1 MEYQSNR
8 IATKDLTTLSKIII
22 LTAGIILGCII
33 IRIFFILMTIKSDSM
48 QPTLKAGNKIVISK
62 MSDCKKGDI
71 IALESP
77 TERGNML
84 ILRIIA
90 SEYDTVEIRNK
101 EVFINDIR
109 LDIIADSTRDK
120 NIIYPM
126 KFCYR
131 DNMPP
136 LQLDRNEY
144 FVLGDNFDKAYDSRT
159 FGKIQKDTII
169 GKIIYKR

>member
-1 MEYQSNR
+1 MNK
-8 IATKDLTTLSKIII
+8 ITTKDLTALSKIII
-22 LTAGIILGCII
+22 VSAGIIIGCIF
-33 IRIFFILMTIKSDSM
+33 IRIFFILVTIKSDSM
-48 QPTLKAGNKIVISK
+48 NPTLNAGNKIVISK
-62 MSDCKKGDI
+62 ISDCKKGDI
-71 IALESP
+71 TAIESP
-77 TERGNML
+77 TERHNIL

-101 EVFINDIR
+101 EVFVNDNRI
-109 LDIIADSTRDK
+109 DIADSTRDK

-126 KFCYR
+126 KFGYR

-136 LQLDRNEY
+136 IQLDRNEF

-169 GKIIYKR
+169 GKVIYYR